1 MRSFLASILCF
12 LLFSFV
18 AINAQSNLTPTN
30 IADLLQ
36 EEAVLPTAAEDVVTS
51 YVFPDN
57 AARQFVAGEP
67 VEVLVGFRNKGSRQY
82 NITFIDASFNFPQDF
97 SYYIQNFSRWEYGMP
112 VQASQ
117 EVTLSY
123 MFRPDAMLE
132 PRDFG
137 VLVNVYYKDA
147 TGRNYTNVAFNGTVD
162 LVEPVVGWDAQSF
175 FAVLAVLALLGV
187 GGFFAYRSLST
198 WAKKQKSSKKV
209 EYGTKVRQE
218 VEDDWLAGTAADP
231 ALRKRKQQ
239 QSKKKVNKSG

>member
-18 AINAQSNLTPTN
+18 ATNAQSNLTPTN

-36 EEAVLPTAAEDVVTS
+36 EEAVLPPAAEDVVTS

-57 AARQFVAGEP
+57 AARQFTAGEP

-112 VQASQ
+112 VQATQ

-137 VLVNVYYKDA
+137 LLVNVYYKDA

-239 QSKKKVNKSG
+239 QPKKKVNKSG

>member
-57 AARQFVAGEP
+57 AARQFTAGEP
-67 VEVLVGFRNKGSRQY
+67 VEVLVGFRKKGSRQY

-112 VQASQ
+112 VQATQ

-137 VLVNVYYKDA
+137 LLVNVYYKDA
-147 TGRNYTNVAFNGTVD
+147 TGRNYTNAAFNGTVD

-239 QSKKKVNKSG
+239 QPKKKVNKSG

>member
-1 MRSFLASILCF
+1 MRFLASILCF
-12 LLFSFV
+12 LFSLA

-36 EEAVLPTAAEDVVTS
+36 PEEVRPTAAEDVVTS
-51 YVFPDN
+51 FVFPEN
-57 AARQFVAGEP
+57 ADRQFTAGEP
-67 VEVLVGFRNKGSRQY
+67 VEVLVGFRNKGQRQY
-82 NITFIDASFNFPQDF
+82 NITFIDASFNFPLDF

-112 VQASQ
+112 VSAAQ
-117 EVTLSY
+117 EVTLAY

-137 VLVNVYYKDA
+137 LLVNVYYKD
-147 TGRNYTNVAFNGTVD
+147 GSGKNYTSTAFNGTVD
-162 LVEPVVGWDAQSF
+162 LLEPVVGWDAQSF
-175 FAVLAVLALLGV
+175 FAVLAVLGLLGV

-198 WAKKQKSSKKV
+198 WAKKQKSAKKV
-209 EYGTKVRQE
+209 EFGTKVRKE

-231 ALRKRKQQ
+231 ALHKRKQ

>member
-51 YVFPDN
+51 FVFPEN
-57 AARQFVAGEP
+57 FNRQFTAGEP
-67 VEVLVGFRNKGSRQY
+67 VEVLVGFRNRGQRQY

-112 VQASQ
+112 VQATQ

-147 TGRNYTNVAFNGTVD
+147 TGKNYTNVAFNGTVD

-231 ALRKRKQQ
+231 ARRKRKQQ
-239 QSKKKVNKSG
+239 GKKKVNKSG